1 MTHTKK
7 LKLKIFD
14 NEYSLVVENEEIAKE
29 LANYVSKVMDETS
42 RELPD
47 QSIQT
52 IAILSALNIA
62 YELFQEKNRSKEF
75 SNSAIDKI
83 KKIKLLLSE
92 SQLTSIPS

>member
-1 MTHTKK
+1 MTQTKK

-29 LANYVSKVMDETS
+29 LASYVTKVMDETS

-62 YELFQEKNRSKEF
+62 YELFQEKNRSREF

>member
-1 MTHTKK
+1 MTQPKK

-14 NEYSLVVENEEIAKE
+14 NEYSLIVENEEIAKE
-29 LANYVSKVMDETS
+29 LASYVSKVMDET
-42 RELPD
+42 RHELPD

-62 YELFQEKNRSKEF
+62 YELFQEKNKSRDF

-83 KKIKLLLSE
+83 KKIKLLLNE
-92 SQLTSIPS
+92 SQLTSVPS